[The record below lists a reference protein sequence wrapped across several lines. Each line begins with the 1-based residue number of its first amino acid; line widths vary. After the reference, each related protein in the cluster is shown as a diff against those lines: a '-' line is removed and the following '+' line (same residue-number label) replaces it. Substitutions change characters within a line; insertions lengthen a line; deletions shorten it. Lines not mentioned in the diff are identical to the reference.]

1 MEEWQFCINK
11 LANLLG
17 RKCLSI
23 DGFTA
28 LFVIIA
34 AKNEWIKRQDREK
47 KEKQKKKKLKV
58 ALFWLPA
65 IDYALQLHVS

>member
-1 MEEWQFCINK
+1 MVSQRFLW
-11 LANLLG
+11 LLQP
-17 RKCLSI
+17 KM
-23 DGFTA
+23 
-28 LFVIIA
+28 
-34 AKNEWIKRQDREK
+34 NESRQDREK